1 MQLSL
6 VLALAGLASAVPMPE
21 VKVVYV
27 TEYSTVY
34 VDGANSATPTNIVAI
49 ETGTPE
55 PATQAPEQTEVAA
68 ETASTPTV
76 EPSTTSVSPN
86 ATSSTSTTSTATLV
100 PSGDFSGKGTYYDT
114 GLGACGWTNQDSDY
128 IVAVSHFLYEPE
140 TINGN
145 SNNNNLCGKMIRASY
160 EGKSV
165 DVKVVDE
172 CMGCA
177 ERDLDFSPSA
187 FSQIADKDLG
197 RIDITWEWL

>member
-6 VLALAGLASAVPMPE
+6 VLALAGLVSAVPMPE

-34 VDGANSATPTNIVAI
+34 VDGANPATPTNTIAI
-49 ETGTPE
+49 ETGTVE
-55 PATQAPEQTEVAA
+55 PAPEQTEVAA
-68 ETASTPTV
+68 ETASTSTV
-76 EPSTTSVSPN
+76 EPSTTSVSPK
-86 ATSSTSTTSTATLV
+86 ATSATSTTSTGTLV